1 VPEVRKDVRSF
12 KLNDESNL
20 DIPDRAFATHM
31 TEVIDADISRSH
43 EVTLAQWRD
52 RPWTRRVADG
62 LSTLGASRL

>member
-43 EVTLAQWRD
+43 EVTLAQ
-52 RPWTRRVADG
+52 
-62 LSTLGASRL
+62 